1 MEQHQ
6 VNITASNKPEALER
20 ILRVTRHRGFMV
32 KQLTMVEN
40 ESSDILSL
48 EFTVASQRPITLL
61 YSQLEKLWDV
71 NGIEVLQQ
79 KQISA

>member
-6 VNITASNKPEALER
+6 VNITAFNKPEALER